1 MESAVESSPIVTENK
16 GITLPEVESASIVSE
31 SEKPI
36 LSAVETVESPST
48 ISENK
53 ELTPSAVKDKDVS
66 IVSECKKTTPCAV
79 ETNDNE
85 DITIVSESKKPTK
98 APSAVENASIIS
110 ESSSHEG
117 HRLWIGN
124 IDPKITEY
132 HLVKLLER
140 FGKVKQFD
148 FLFHKS
154 GPMEG
159 QPRGYCFVNFHTKE
173 EAERAIHCLNGKL
186 ALSKKL
192 VVRWA
197 HAQLP
202 HNACG
207 FDQKQHQTNSDT
219 LPAWSMVRLS

>member
-1 MESAVESSPIVTENK
+1 MTMRISPLFQKARNPRK
-16 GITLPEVESASIVSE
+16 HRQQWRMP
-31 SEKPI
+31 
-36 LSAVETVESPST
+36 LSFQKVR
-48 ISENK
+48 
-53 ELTPSAVKDKDVS
+53 
-66 IVSECKKTTPCAV
+66 
-79 ETNDNE
+79 
-85 DITIVSESKKPTK
+85 
-98 APSAVENASIIS
+98 
-110 ESSSHEG
+110 HEG

-132 HLVKLLER
+132 HLVKLMER

-159 QPRGYCFVNFHTKE
+159 PPRRYCFVNFHTKE
-173 EAERAIHCLNGKL
+173 EAEWAIHCLNGKL

-192 VVRWA
+192 VVRWV

-219 LPAWSMVRLS
+219 PPAWSMVRLS